1 MDKEVIDFQN
11 SLCRVV
17 CTTLTKRT
25 VMKARWMITA
35 LMALALVGMAT
46 FTARADDKD
55 KNKEEE
61 NEKVTS
67 IDQIPA
73 AASTAI
79 KKAVGQNTIDK
90 VLQGTKDNKTY
101 YEAQYKDGDKKMEVK
116 VDADGKVLKKG
127 PSDDDD
133 KDKK

>member
-1 MDKEVIDFQN
+1 MK
-11 SLCRVV
+11 
-17 CTTLTKRT
+17 TK
-25 VMKARWMITA
+25 WMITV
-35 LMALALVGMAT
+35 LMALAFVGIAT

-61 NEKVTS
+61 NEKVTT

-73 AASTAI
+73 AASAAI

-116 VDADGKVLKKG
+116 VDADGKILKKG
-127 PSDDDD
+127 PADEDD